1 MKLMIVRHADPD
13 YSIDSLTPVG
23 WEEARLLA
31 ERMAKLDITDF
42 YVSPLGRARDTAS
55 LTLEKMDR
63 KAEVC
68 PWLREFEAPIYKP
81 DSPKPGCT
89 WDWLPQDWTVEPRYY
104 DPDRWTEPEV
114 MQAGD
119 VAGQAEWVASNLDAV
134 LAAHGYERDGN
145 LYRAVRPNTDTLAF
159 FCHFG
164 VECVMLGHLLHVSP
178 MVLWHGMCAAP
189 SSVTILNTEERRKGI
204 VSFRMST
211 FGDTSHLYAGGREPS
226 FAARFCET
234 WENMDQRHD

>member
-55 LTLEKMDR
+55 LTLEKIDR

-119 VAGQAEWVASNLDAV
+119 VAGQADWVASHLDAV
-134 LAAHGYERDGN
+134 LAAHGYERNGN

>member
-55 LTLEKMDR
+55 LTLEKIDR

-119 VAGQAEWVASNLDAV
+119 VAGQAEWVASHLDAV

-204 VSFRMST
+204 ASFRMST

>member
-119 VAGQAEWVASNLDAV
+119 VAGQAEWVASHLDAV

-204 VSFRMST
+204 ASFRMST

>member
-119 VAGQAEWVASNLDAV
+119 VAGQADWVASHLDAV

>member
-104 DPDRWTEPEV
+104 DPDRWTDPEV

-119 VAGQAEWVASNLDAV
+119 VARQAEWVASHLDAV

-204 VSFRMST
+204 ASFRMSA

>member
-119 VAGQAEWVASNLDAV
+119 VAGQADWVASHLDAV
-134 LAAHGYERDGN
+134 LAAHGYERNGN

>member
-42 YVSPLGRARDTAS
+42 YVSPLGRARDTVS
-55 LTLEKMDR
+55 LTLEKMGR

>member
-68 PWLREFEAPIYKP
+68 LWLREFEAPIYKP

-119 VAGQAEWVASNLDAV
+119 VAGQAEWVASHLDAV

-204 VSFRMST
+204 ASFRMST

>member
-55 LTLEKMDR
+55 LTLEKMGR

-81 DSPKPGCT
+81 DRPKPGCT

-119 VAGQAEWVASNLDAV
+119 VAGQADWVASNLDAV
-134 LAAHGYERDGN
+134 LAAHGYERNGN

>member
-55 LTLEKMDR
+55 LTLEKMGR

-119 VAGQAEWVASNLDAV
+119 VAGQAEWVASHLDAV

-204 VSFRMST
+204 ASFRMST

>member
-119 VAGQAEWVASNLDAV
+119 VAGQADWVASHLDAV
-134 LAAHGYERDGN
+134 LAAHGYERNGN

-204 VSFRMST
+204 ASFRMST

>member
-119 VAGQAEWVASNLDAV
+119 VAGQAEWVASHLDAV

>member
-42 YVSPLGRARDTAS
+42 YVSPLGRARDTVS
-55 LTLEKMDR
+55 LTLEKMGR

-119 VAGQAEWVASNLDAV
+119 VAGQAEWVASHLDAV

-204 VSFRMST
+204 ASFRMST

>member
-104 DPDRWTEPEV
+104 DPDRWTEP
-114 MQAGD
+114 
-119 VAGQAEWVASNLDAV
+119 
-134 LAAHGYERDGN
+134 
-145 LYRAVRPNTDTLAF
+145 
-159 FCHFG
+159 
-164 VECVMLGHLLHVSP
+164 
-178 MVLWHGMCAAP
+178 
-189 SSVTILNTEERRKGI
+189 
-204 VSFRMST
+204 
-211 FGDTSHLYAGGREPS
+211 
-226 FAARFCET
+226 
-234 WENMDQRHD
+234 

>member
-119 VAGQAEWVASNLDAV
+119 VAGQADWVASHLDAV
-134 LAAHGYERDGN
+134 LAVHGYERNGN

-204 VSFRMST
+204 ASFRMST

>member
-119 VAGQAEWVASNLDAV
+119 VAGQAEWVASHLDAV

-204 VSFRMST
+204 ASFRMST
-211 FGDTSHLYAGGREPS
+211 FGDTSHLYAVGREPS

>member
-81 DSPKPGCT
+81 DSQKPGCT

-119 VAGQAEWVASNLDAV
+119 VAGQAEWVASHLDAV

-204 VSFRMST
+204 ASFRMST

>member
-55 LTLEKMDR
+55 LTLEKMGR

>member
-89 WDWLPQDWTVEPRYY
+89 WDWLPQDWTAEPRYY

-119 VAGQAEWVASNLDAV
+119 VAGQAEWVASHLDAV

>member
-55 LTLEKMDR
+55 LTLEKMGR

-119 VAGQAEWVASNLDAV
+119 VAGQADWVASHLDAV

-204 VSFRMST
+204 ASFRMST

>member
-55 LTLEKMDR
+55 LTLEKMGR

-81 DSPKPGCT
+81 DSPKLGCT

-119 VAGQAEWVASNLDAV
+119 VAGQADWVASHLDAV
-134 LAAHGYERDGN
+134 LAAHGYERNGN

>member
-104 DPDRWTEPEV
+104 DPDSWTEPEA

-164 VECVMLGHLLHVSP
+164 VECVMLGHLLHASP

-204 VSFRMST
+204 VSFRMSA

>member
-55 LTLEKMDR
+55 LTLEKIDR

-119 VAGQAEWVASNLDAV
+119 VAGQADWVASHLDAV

-204 VSFRMST
+204 ASFRMST

>member
-204 VSFRMST
+204 ASFRMST

>member
-119 VAGQAEWVASNLDAV
+119 VAGQADWVASHLDAV

-204 VSFRMST
+204 ASFRMST

>member
-119 VAGQAEWVASNLDAV
+119 VAGQADWVASHLDAV
-134 LAAHGYERDGN
+134 LAAHGYGRDGN

-204 VSFRMST
+204 ASFRMST